1 MRRKM
6 HKSFGLAQRIFLG
19 FALQLLLIVGIYSVA
34 MMQSTEFMENNLV
47 SEMLREELEMSVQ
60 ELNSHEELQLPPSM
74 KIFSDDPRLDPIPA
88 AFAHVPE
95 GFTEFVNDESSFV
108 YRLQLGQHSYILMRD
123 QYDFER
129 SEQIYNVVILIC
141 STLVLTLGSFFA
153 WWWVSR
159 RVIKPV
165 HDLSAQVRT
174 IAATRTYHPLQADF
188 ADDEVGELA
197 RICDNALKRFHEALL
212 RERLFTADISH
223 ELRTPLTII
232 QTSAELLHMKGAN
245 VGEAKRDELLKR
257 ILGSCQ
263 SLQDLLNIF
272 LNLARNTSFE
282 IQESD
287 TVHDTLNSIVEYYRP
302 NAKAKGLELTFE
314 VNDNCPG
321 FYSPVVI
328 GALAGNLIKNAILYT
343 SEGCVKVTETATGF
357 EVQDTGPGI
366 DFENKDRIFSP
377 HTRATDQ
384 QQGSGMGL
392 SIVKRLCDRFGWKVE
407 LVSQGSQG
415 ACFKIV
421 LLTGKQVQ
429 RVDQSR

>member
-1 MRRKM
+1 M
-6 HKSFGLAQRIFLG
+6 HKPFGLAQRIFLG

-34 MMQSTEFMENNLV
+34 MMQSTEFMENVLV

-74 KIFSDDPRLDPIPA
+74 KIFSNDPRLDPIPSNLA
-88 AFAHVPE
+88 RVPE
-95 GFTEFVNDESSFV
+95 GFSDFLTDESSFF
-108 YRLQLGQHSYILMRD
+108 YRLESGRYSYILVRD

-129 SEQIYNVVILIC
+129 SERIYDVVILIC
-141 STLVLTLGSFFA
+141 SLCVLAVGLFFA
-153 WWWVSR
+153 WWWVRR

-174 IAATRTYHPLQADF
+174 IAATRTYQPLQGNF
-188 ADDEVGELA
+188 ANDEVGELA
-197 RICDNALKRFHEALL
+197 RICDNALKRFHEALS

-245 VGEAKRDELLKR
+245 VGEAKRNELLER

-302 NAKAKGLELTFE
+302 NAKAKGLELTFV

-366 DFENKDRIFSP
+366 DSENKDRIFSP

-392 SIVKRLCDRFGWKVE
+392 SIVKRLCDRFGWRVE
-407 LVSQGSQG
+407 LVSHRPQG
-415 ACFKIV
+415 ACFRV
-421 LLTGKQVQ
+421 ELLTGKPVA

>member
-6 HKSFGLAQRIFLG
+6 HKPFGLAQRIFLG

-34 MMQSTEFMENNLV
+34 MMQSTEFMENVLV

-74 KIFSDDPRLDPIPA
+74 KIFSNDPRLDPIPSNLA
-88 AFAHVPE
+88 RVPE
-95 GFTEFVNDESSFV
+95 GFSDFLTDESSFF
-108 YRLQLGQHSYILMRD
+108 YRLESGRYSYILVRD

-129 SEQIYNVVILIC
+129 SERIYDVVILIC
-141 STLVLTLGSFFA
+141 SLCVLAVGLFFA
-153 WWWVSR
+153 WWWVRR

-174 IAATRTYHPLQADF
+174 IAATRTYQPLQGNF
-188 ADDEVGELA
+188 ANDEVGELA
-197 RICDNALKRFHEALL
+197 RICDNALKRFHEALS

-245 VGEAKRDELLKR
+245 VGEAKRNELLER

-263 SLQDLLNIF
+263 SLHDLLNIF

-366 DFENKDRIFSP
+366 DSENKDRIFSP

-407 LVSQGSQG
+407 LVSQRPQG
-415 ACFKIV
+415 ACFRV
-421 LLTGKQVQ
+421 ELLTGKPVA